1 MYSCRDEVGEVSY
14 IQLAQKLKSVRND
27 QILEQDLIDGN
38 TTAGYPLFES
48 IQQRDRMHVC
58 IFQYGTRAFMQ

>member
-1 MYSCRDEVGEVSY
+1 M
-14 IQLAQKLKSVRND
+14 KSVRND
-27 QILEQDLIDGN
+27 QILDLEQDLIDGN

-48 IQQRDRMHVC
+48 IQPRDRMHVC

>member
-48 IQQRDRMHVC
+48 IQPRDRMHV
-58 IFQYGTRAFMQ
+58 

>member
-1 MYSCRDEVGEVSY
+1 M
-14 IQLAQKLKSVRND
+14 RND

-48 IQQRDRMHVC
+48 IQQRDRMHVQLYAYFSMAHEHSC
-58 IFQYGTRAFMQ
+58 SDTIYVQMYRAL